1 VQRKSKILPLNPLKG
16 TCECNARTD
25 SLDRDALKAPLGVLG
40 EILKTMQRTPQI
52 PMFYGAKV
60 DVFEKARLLRE
71 NMTIAEKL
79 LWERLNK
86 NQLGVRFKPQHPVD
100 IFIVDFYC
108 HKYKLVVEV
117 DGKYHENNIDYD
129 MGRTA
134 ELERFDLKVIRFTNE
149 QVINDIENVI
159 DEIKQNLC
167 ERAT

>member
-1 VQRKSKILPLNPLKG
+1 MQRKNRILPLNPLKG
-16 TCECNARTD
+16 TYKCNVRAN
-25 SLDRDALKAPLGVLG
+25 SLDRNALKAPLGVLG

-100 IFIVDFYC
+100 IFIVDFY
-108 HKYKLVVEV
+108 
-117 DGKYHENNIDYD
+117 
-129 MGRTA
+129 
-134 ELERFDLKVIRFTNE
+134 
-149 QVINDIENVI
+149 
-159 DEIKQNLC
+159 
-167 ERAT
+167 

>member
-1 VQRKSKILPLNPLKG
+1 
-16 TCECNARTD
+16 
-25 SLDRDALKAPLGVLG
+25 
-40 EILKTMQRTPQI
+40 
-52 PMFYGAKV
+52 MFYGAKV